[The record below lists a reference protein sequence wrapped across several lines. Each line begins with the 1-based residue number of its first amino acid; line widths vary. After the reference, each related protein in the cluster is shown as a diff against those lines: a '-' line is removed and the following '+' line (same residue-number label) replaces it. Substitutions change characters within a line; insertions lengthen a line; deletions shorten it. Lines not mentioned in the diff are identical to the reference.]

1 MYHLNIEAV
10 QLDKYSIWDT
20 LISEDMNKS
29 PITELVSL
37 EMHTMCMCL
46 GTIYRELKKK
56 GFHVGFFFF
65 FFFEVM
71 KDGLKQMAAVKKYKE
86 TLALV

>member
-1 MYHLNIEAV
+1 ML
-10 QLDKYSIWDT
+10 
-20 LISEDMNKS
+20 
-29 PITELVSL
+29 
-37 EMHTMCMCL
+37 
-46 GTIYRELKKK
+46 
-56 GFHVGFFFF
+56 GFFFF